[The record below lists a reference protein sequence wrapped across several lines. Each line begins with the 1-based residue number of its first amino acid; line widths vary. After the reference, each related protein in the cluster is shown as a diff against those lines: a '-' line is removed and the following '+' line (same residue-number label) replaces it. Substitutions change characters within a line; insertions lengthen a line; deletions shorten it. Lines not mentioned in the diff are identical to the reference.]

1 MFEQETKEL
10 IIVHDKDT
18 AEYASYL
25 IQLIGLK
32 DDKPNGTAVGTRDGS
47 IRAAMWSVKEYR
59 DTLSKIS
66 SDTHVLILGDAKLIE
81 ENKSHIKT
89 EFSEYGM
96 TFGWLGMRAV
106 MFVDSRAYDKEEYE
120 QFVEFA
126 QNDQESFKKGVS
138 DLGVIKS
145 LAIGFPLFLLGGVI
159 PVGVAALVR
168 HFKMKNQYFKE
179 RNYALALHTYL
190 YGLSKFMES

>member
-106 MFVDSRAYDKEEYE
+106 MFVDSRAYDK
-120 QFVEFA
+120 
-126 QNDQESFKKGVS
+126 
-138 DLGVIKS
+138 
-145 LAIGFPLFLLGGVI
+145 
-159 PVGVAALVR
+159 
-168 HFKMKNQYFKE
+168 KE
-179 RNYALALHTYL
+179 
-190 YGLSKFMES
+190 